1 MKSNPWGGG
10 SAPSI
15 QNMTSLS
22 EWEYSIIESI
32 GRVIGFWGFKEN
44 HGRIWSYLYLN
55 GPTTSKDLRNK
66 LGISKGGMSML
77 LSDLEKWKII
87 KRVKN
92 KNYRDKNSDESEVVR
107 DGNARIYKAQED
119 FSSMI
124 VSVLQIRE
132 QGLISSTLY
141 SLQEAKKHSHQATDS
156 QQKSLQKMIDFA
168 QGLHHVF
175 DFICTDETSII
186 KIQQFMSMSKLQKK
200 SSIDPN
206 NSGQN
211 IQE

>member
-15 QNMTSLS
+15 QNMTNLS
-22 EWEYSIIESI
+22 EWEYGVIESI

-55 GPTTSKDLRNK
+55 GPTTSKDLRKK

-77 LSDLEKWKII
+77 LSDLETWKII
-87 KRVKN
+87 QRVQSKDTL
-92 KNYRDKNSDESEVVR
+92 DKKTHNNEVIR
-107 DGNARIYKAQED
+107 DGNARVYKAQED

-132 QGLISSTLY
+132 QGLISSTLH
-141 SLQEAKKHSHQATDS
+141 SLKEAQKHAHKATDN

-175 DFICTDETSII
+175 DFICTDKTSII
-186 KIQQFMSMSKLQKK
+186 KIQQFMAMSNSQKTSFK
-200 SSIDPN
+200 RNKTD
-206 NSGQN
+206 QKTH
-211 IQE
+211 E

>member
-15 QNMTSLS
+15 QNMTNLS
-22 EWEYSIIESI
+22 EWEYGVIESI

-55 GPTTSKDLRNK
+55 GPTTSKDLREK

-77 LSDLEKWKII
+77 LSDLENWKII
-87 KRVKN
+87 KRIQDKDIPN
-92 KNYRDKNSDESEVVR
+92 KKSENIR
-107 DGNARIYKAQED
+107 DGNARVYQAQED

-132 QGLISSTLY
+132 QGLISSTLH
-141 SLQEAKKHSHQATDS
+141 SLKEAQKHAQQATKH

-175 DFICTDETSII
+175 DFICSDETSIM
-186 KIQQFMSMSKLQKK
+186 KIQHFMAMSKVKK
-200 SSIDPN
+200 QSSKPIN
-206 NSGQN
+206 QTKIHTNTN
-211 IQE
+211 KK

>member
-156 QQKSLQKMIDFA
+156 QQKSLQNMIDFA

>member
-1 MKSNPWGGG
+1 MKSNSWGGG

-15 QNMTSLS
+15 QNMTNLS
-22 EWEYSIIESI
+22 EWEYGVIESI

-44 HGRIWSYLYLN
+44 HGRIWSCLYLN
-55 GPTTSKDLRNK
+55 GPTTSKDLRKK

-77 LSDLEKWKII
+77 LSDLENWKII
-87 KRVKN
+87 KRVQN
-92 KNYRDKNSDESEVVR
+92 KENFEKKSDRNDVIR
-107 DGNARIYKAQED
+107 DGNARVYKAQED

-132 QGLISSTLY
+132 QGLISSTLH
-141 SLQEAKKHSHQATDS
+141 SLREAQKHAQQATDS
-156 QQKSLQKMIDFA
+156 QKKSLQKMIDFA

-175 DFICTDETSII
+175 DFICTDETSIM
-186 KIQQFMSMSKLQKK
+186 KIQQFMAMSKSQKTSK
-200 SSIDPN
+200 LN
-206 NSGQN
+206 LNKSGQN